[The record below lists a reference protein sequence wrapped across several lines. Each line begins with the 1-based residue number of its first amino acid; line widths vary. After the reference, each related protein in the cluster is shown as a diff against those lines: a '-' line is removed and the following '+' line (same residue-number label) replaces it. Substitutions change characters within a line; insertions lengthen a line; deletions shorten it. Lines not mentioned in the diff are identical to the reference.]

1 MKTAT
6 LMQVT
11 DRLTHQSLSTEMY
24 FNPAANAKKNFT
36 AFDVTARISGE
47 GDDHDLCDE
56 LFDLTN
62 NPYRQHERPNVPYS
76 MSVGDVV
83 VVNDEDDHI
92 TVTKVYVCCRDG
104 WERI

>member
-11 DRLTHQSLSTEMY
+11 DRWTHRELSAEMY
-24 FNPAANAKKNFT
+24 FNPTENAKKNFA
-36 AFDVTARISGE
+36 AFDMTARISMEEVE
-47 GDDHDLCDE
+47 GVDDLYLCEE

-62 NPYRQHERPNVPYS
+62 NPYRQHERPKVPYS

-83 VVNDEDDHI
+83 VVGDDEGARI
-92 TVTKVYVCCRDG
+92 YVCCRDG
-104 WERI
+104 WEQI